1 MQINR
6 TFLLFLTFSLALS
19 ISIDSDSY
27 LNLGTKGYSF
37 SFLNFKAPVVL
48 EVTGLPDGVAVKDFS
63 IVPVGETSPGQYIV
77 SVKATDATK
86 QKDEKIVILNIDQ
99 GVKALPQAQ
108 SQQSNIQKN

>member
-1 MQINR
+1 MTI
-6 TFLLFLTFSLALS
+6 SLALS
-19 ISIDSDSY
+19 IGIESDSY
-27 LNLGTKGYSF
+27 LNLGNQGYSF
-37 SFLNFKAPVVL
+37 SFVNFKAPVVL

-63 IVPVGETSPGQYIV
+63 IIPVGDAAPGQYIV

-108 SQQSNIQKN
+108 K